1 MYTEIV
7 EILVNVLEG
16 QLTQNEIEQY
26 LEKPKYPHL
35 GDLAFPCFTLS
46 KKLRKSPQIIAHE
59 LSVKIETPL
68 IKEVQVVGGY
78 LNIFL
83 NKSIYTQKVL
93 SMIAKLKETYGQK
106 EKLYKNVVIDF
117 SSPNIAKPFSMGHLR
132 STVIGNA
139 LANIAEK
146 NGYTAI
152 RVNHLGDW
160 GTQFGKLIVAYRLW
174 GNKDAIE
181 KAPIQELLKLYVHF
195 HEQAEEDEQLN
206 IQARAAFKALE
217 ENDGEAR
224 ALWKW
229 FKEASLLEFKAIY
242 ELLKI
247 EFDSYEGEAFYNDK
261 MHSVIQELQQKELLT
276 LSEGAYVVPLED
288 MPPCLITKQDGATLY
303 ATRDLAAAFYRKKQY
318 DPAKVFYVVGNE
330 QTLHFNQL
338 FKVIEKM
345 GYPWAEQLQHVS
357 FGMMLK
363 EGKKMST
370 RKGRVILL
378 KDVLNEAIH
387 VAKISIEEKN
397 PNLLNKAE
405 VAKQVGV
412 GAVIFNDLKNH
423 RLNDIEFSLDQMLN
437 FEGETGP
444 YVQYTYARISSVLE
458 KAQFNIQNDMTIN
471 ELGDYAWPVVQLLV
485 EYPNIIS
492 GAFAEAD
499 PSLIT
504 KYALQLA
511 RAFNKYYGHTKI
523 LVEDE
528 SKESRLLFSFCVATI
543 LKESLAILGI
553 EAPKKM

>member
-1 MYTEIV
+1 MNTEIV
-7 EILVNVLEG
+7 ESLMNILEG
-16 QLTQNEIEQY
+16 QLSQNVIEQL
-26 LEKPKYPHL
+26 LEKPKYQHL
-35 GDLAFPCFTLS
+35 GDVAFPCFTLA
-46 KKLRKSPQIIAHE
+46 KKLRKSPQIIAQE
-59 LSVKIETPL
+59 LAAKIETPL
-68 IKEVQVVGGY
+68 IEEVHVVGGY
-78 LNIFL
+78 LNLFF
-83 NKSIYTQKVL
+83 NKKIVTQKVL
-93 SMIAKLKETYGQK
+93 STIAQSKETYGQK
-106 EKLYKNVVIDF
+106 EKQLKNVVIDF

-139 LANIAEK
+139 LSNIAEK
-146 NGYTAI
+146 NGYTTI

-174 GNKDAIE
+174 GNKETIE
-181 KAPIQELLKLYVHF
+181 KEPIQELLKLYVHF
-195 HEQAEEDEQLN
+195 HEQAEKDEQLN
-206 IQARAAFKALE
+206 IEARAAFKALE
-217 ENDGEAR
+217 QQDEDAL

-242 ELLKI
+242 EMLKI

-261 MHSVIQELQQKELLT
+261 MQSVIQELQQKELLT
-276 LSEGAYVVPLED
+276 LSEGAYVVLLEN

-303 ATRDLAAAFYRKKQY
+303 ATRDLAAAFYRKRQY

-345 GYPWAEQLQHVS
+345 GYTWSHQLQHVP

-363 EGKKMST
+363 DGKKMST

-378 KDVLNEAIH
+378 KEVLNEAIH
-387 VAKISIEEKN
+387 VAKTNIEEEN

-405 VAKQVGV
+405 VAKKVGV
-412 GAVIFNDLKNH
+412 GAVIFNDLKNY

-444 YVQYTYARISSVLE
+444 YVQYTYARISSILE
-458 KAQFNIQNDMTIN
+458 KAQFNIQDDMTLN
-471 ELGDYAWPVVQLLV
+471 DLGDYAWPVVQLLV
-485 EYPNIIS
+485 EFPNIIS
-492 GAFAEAD
+492 GAFDQAD
-499 PSLIT
+499 PSLIA

-523 LVEDE
+523 LVEDDG
-528 SKESRLLFSFCVATI
+528 KESRLLFSFCVATI
-543 LKESLAILGI
+543 LKESLALLGI
-553 EAPKKM
+553 EAPNNM

>member
-1 MYTEIV
+1 MHTEIV
-7 EILVNVLEG
+7 EILVEVLEG
-16 QLTQNEIEQY
+16 QLTENEIEQY
-26 LEKPKYPHL
+26 LEKPKYQHL
-35 GDLAFPCFTLS
+35 GDLSFPCFTLA
-46 KKLRKSPQIIAHE
+46 KKLRKTPQIIAQE
-59 LSVKIETPL
+59 LAAKIESPL

-78 LNIFL
+78 LNLFL
-83 NKSIYTQKVL
+83 NKEIITQKVL
-93 SMIAKLKETYGQK
+93 STIAQLKETYGQK
-106 EKLYKNVVIDF
+106 EKQDKNVVIDF

-139 LANIAEK
+139 LSNIAEK

-174 GNKDAIE
+174 GNKDVIE

-195 HEQAEEDEQLN
+195 HEQAEKDEQLN
-206 IQARAAFKALE
+206 DEARAAFKALE
-217 ENDGEAR
+217 QHDEEALE
-224 ALWKW
+224 LWKW

-242 ELLKI
+242 EMLEI
-247 EFDSYEGEAFYNDK
+247 DFDSYEGEAFYNDK
-261 MHSVIQELQQKELLT
+261 MQPVIEELHQKDLLT
-276 LSEGAYVVPLED
+276 LSEGAYVVPLEE

-330 QTLHFNQL
+330 QTLHFKQL

-345 GYPWAEQLQHVS
+345 GYPWAEQLQHVP

-363 EGKKMST
+363 DGKKMST

-387 VAKISIEEKN
+387 TAKTNMEEKN
-397 PNLLNKAE
+397 PNLLNKDE

-423 RLNDIEFSLDQMLN
+423 RLNDIEFSLNQMLN

-444 YVQYTYARISSVLE
+444 YVQYTYARISSILV
-458 KAQFNIQNDMTIN
+458 KSQFHIEDNVTIE
-471 ELGDYAWPVVQLLV
+471 ELGEQAWSAIQLL
-485 EYPNIIS
+485 EQFPTIIS
-492 GAFAEAD
+492 DAFEQAD
-499 PSLIT
+499 PSLVA
-504 KYALQLA
+504 KFALQLA
-511 RAFNKYYGHTKI
+511 RAFNKYYGQTKI
-523 LVEDE
+523 LVEDDE
-528 SKESRLLFSFCVATI
+528 MDSRLLFCYCVATM
-543 LKESLAILGI
+543 LKECLAILGI
-553 EAPKKM
+553 EAPKNM